1 MGVSHLSAGRKV
13 APMKPLTLFMFL
25 CVAFSALSQAAQ
37 RKIAYERGENII
49 VADSDGTHSKK
60 IAEGALPEISPDGTR
75 IAFNTEGDAKNRPG
89 PERHIAIADVASG
102 KVTVLP
108 NIPSDNCFGPVWSPD
123 GSKLAFSIM
132 ADKAWQLGL
141 VNADGSAFRFV
152 KNAELR
158 PEAFGASEWARD
170 GKSIFCHDLDN
181 IYQID
186 LDGNVL
192 NKWELSKILTDASM
206 NGGDRLSVSPDG
218 KALLMDVDCGSEH
231 ERKNWDG
238 PQPAIY
244 KFDLTSEKAVRVTGK
259 DDFVWE
265 PFWLSA
271 NEFLCI
277 IQKENENRPSI
288 YRMSLDGKNPKLLV
302 KHARTPSASAQ

>member
-108 NIPSDNCFGPVWSPD
+108 NIPSDNCFGPVWSPG

-158 PEAFGASEWARD
+158 PEVFSASEGA
-170 GKSIFCHDLDN
+170 
-181 IYQID
+181 
-186 LDGNVL
+186 
-192 NKWELSKILTDASM
+192 
-206 NGGDRLSVSPDG
+206 
-218 KALLMDVDCGSEH
+218 H
-231 ERKNWDG
+231 ED
-238 PQPAIY
+238 QATIC
-244 KFDLTSEKAVRVTGK
+244 A
-259 DDFVWE
+259 
-265 PFWLSA
+265 
-271 NEFLCI
+271 
-277 IQKENENRPSI
+277 
-288 YRMSLDGKNPKLLV
+288 
-302 KHARTPSASAQ
+302 

>member
-1 MGVSHLSAGRKV
+1 MKQFVV
-13 APMKPLTLFMFL
+13 AIFV
-25 CVAFSALSQAAQ
+25 CVAFSALVNAEQ
-37 RKIAYERGENII
+37 RKIAYQRSENIF
-49 VADSDGTHSKK
+49 VADADGTHSRK
-60 IAEGALPEISPDGTR
+60 IAEGAWPEISPDGTR

-123 GSKLAFSIM
+123 GKQLAFSIM
-132 ADKAWQLGL
+132 ADKAWYLGL
-141 VNADGSAFRFV
+141 VNADGSGFRFV

-158 PEAFGASEWARD
+158 PEAFGAPEWARD

-192 NKWELSKILTDASM
+192 KKWELSKILTDAGM
-206 NGGDRLSVSPDG
+206 NSGDRLSVSPDG
-218 KALLMDVDCGSEH
+218 KED
-231 ERKNWDG
+231 
-238 PQPAIY
+238 Y
-244 KFDLTSEKAVRVTGK
+244 
-259 DDFVWE
+259 VWE
-265 PFWLSA
+265 PFWLSE

-277 IQKENENRPSI
+277 MQKENENRPSI
-288 YRMSLDGKNPKLLV
+288 YRMSLDGKRPKLLV
-302 KHARTPSASAQ
+302 KHARTPSASGP

>member
-1 MGVSHLSAGRKV
+1 MKQFIV
-13 APMKPLTLFMFL
+13 AIFL
-25 CVAFSALSQAAQ
+25 CVAFSALVSAAH
-37 RKIAYERGENII
+37 RKIAYERGEKIF
-49 VADSDGTHSKK
+49 VADAEGTHSKK

-75 IAFNTEGDAKNRPG
+75 VALNTVADAKTRPG
-89 PERHIAIADVASG
+89 PERHIAIADAAPAKSPVP
-102 KVTVLP
+102 P

-123 GSKLAFSIM
+123 GKQLAFSIM

-141 VNADGSAFRFV
+141 VNADGSGFRFV

-158 PEAFGASEWARD
+158 PEAFGAPEWARD

-186 LDGNVL
+186 LGRNVL
-192 NKWELSKILTDASM
+192 KKWELAKILTDASM
-206 NGGDRLSVSPDG
+206 NSGDRLSPDG
-218 KALLMDVDCGSEH
+218 NALLMDVDCGSEH

-238 PQPAIY
+238 PQPAIERL
-244 KFDLTSEKAVRVTGK
+244 DLTADKAGRVTRK
-259 DDFVWE
+259 DDYIWE

-277 IQKENENRPSI
+277 IQKEKENEASI

-302 KHARTPSASAQ
+302 KHARTPSASAP

>member
-1 MGVSHLSAGRKV
+1 MRKFLV
-13 APMKPLTLFMFL
+13 AICL
-25 CVAFSALSQAAQ
+25 CIAFPALVDAEQ
-37 RKIAYERGENII
+37 RKIAYNRNGKIF
-49 VADSDGTHSKK
+49 VADVDGTHAKK
-60 IAEGALPEISPDGTR
+60 IAEGSWSVISPDGTR
-75 IAFNTEGDAKNRPG
+75 VAFNTDSDAKNHPG

-123 GSKLAFSIM
+123 GKQLAFSIM
-132 ADKAWQLGL
+132 ADNAWHLGL
-141 VNADGSAFRFV
+141 VNADGSGFRLL
-152 KNAELR
+152 KNAELS
-158 PEAFGASEWARD
+158 PGALGAPEWARD

-181 IYQID
+181 ICHID

-192 NKWELSKILTDASM
+192 KKWELSKILTDASM
-206 NGGDRLSVSPDG
+206 NSGDRLSVSPDG
-218 KALLMDVDCGSEH
+218 TALLMDVDCGSEH

-238 PQPAIY
+238 PQPAIE
-244 KFDLTSEKAVRVTGK
+244 KLDLSADKATRITGK
-259 DDFVWE
+259 DDYVWE

-277 IQKENENRPSI
+277 MQKDNENKASI

-302 KHARTPSASAQ
+302 KHARTPSASAP